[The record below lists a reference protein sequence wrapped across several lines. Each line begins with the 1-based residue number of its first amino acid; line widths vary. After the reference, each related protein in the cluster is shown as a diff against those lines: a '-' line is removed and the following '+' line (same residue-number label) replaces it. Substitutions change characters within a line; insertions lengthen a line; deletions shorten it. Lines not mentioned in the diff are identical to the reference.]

1 MSLCKKIRLKYPA
14 HRHKFGWENVFISD
28 DGFFIENFFFIPSQ
42 NFYLQP
48 KFTFLSKI
56 DFETR
61 FGISPW
67 EPQSYR
73 LTFSMA
79 NFCIVLSKKKRWAF
93 QTNMYHASYHTIS
106 CLSIFFSSQS
116 PVICSI
122 FCFFPRWHCCS
133 FSLFLRWEEDSS
145 IWISHKLP

>member
-1 MSLCKKIRLKYPA
+1 M
-14 HRHKFGWENVFISD
+14 WENVFTSD
-28 DGFFIENFFFIPSQ
+28 DGFFIRSFFF
-42 NFYLQP
+42 FYFYSFIKLLFTAE
-48 KFTFLSKI
+48 FTFLSKI

-61 FGISPW
+61 FGISSW
-67 EPQSYR
+67 GPQSYR

-79 NFCIVLSKKKRWAF
+79 NFCIVLSKKKRLAF
-93 QTNMYHASYHTIS
+93 QTNIYHASYHTIS

-133 FSLFLRWEEDSS
+133 FSLFLRWAEDSS